1 MPLPFR
7 ERERFRSFETRSV
20 LALSVSVP
28 GEPRGVRQSDMESTN
43 NHTAIAEAEGDLG
56 ETIVR
61 FVGGITRHRW
71 WVLLTAAMIII
82 ATVVLLTLLPNRY
95 TSEATIIVVQQ
106 SVPERYVVP
115 TATTD
120 LNRVLEAMM
129 QEVLS
134 RPQLLALIDEFGLYR
149 KEREHS
155 APELILSRM
164 RADIGVKPLDP
175 VGESSGEKG
184 LNAFRISFT
193 ASTPLIAQEVTSR
206 LTSLFIQTNLNS
218 RARQATNTT
227 AFLHE
232 QLEAAKA
239 KLTEQ
244 EQKLKDFKMQ
254 YLGSLPE
261 QQQGNLAIL
270 GSIQS
275 QLQNT
280 EDSLDRARQQRVYL
294 QSMMDGYRRLASQ
307 AASIATAAGVSQVN
321 GVIQPASPLETARA
335 DLARLQAKEAELR
348 TTYGAQYPE
357 VVEVQRQI
365 AAAEAAYAGLKSAKP
380 IAGGEDGKGET
391 AAAQKPLTAGSS
403 TAPSGDNAS
412 TAQIDS
418 QLEAN
423 RLEIADLSKDETQLK
438 EKITTYQ
445 ERLNLTPVRE
455 QQLAGLMRDDDLL
468 KKEYSDLLSKELESQ
483 LATNLEEQQGGQQF
497 RLIDPP
503 TLPTVPSSP
512 KRGKI
517 ALGGAGAGVFLGLA
531 LAFLVDSKDHSFHR
545 EKDLK
550 RQQRFPIVVS
560 VPLVLTAREQRI
572 RTWRKAFEW
581 LGGAVVAMSVSA
593 AGMYLYLHR

>member
-1 MPLPFR
+1 
-7 ERERFRSFETRSV
+7 V
-20 LALSVSVP
+20 
-28 GEPRGVRQSDMESTN
+28 VRQSDMESTN
-43 NHTAIAEAEGDLG
+43 NHTTTEETEGNLG

-61 FVGGITRHRW
+61 FVGALIRHRW
-71 WVLLTAAMIII
+71 WFLLTAATIII
-82 ATVVLLTLLPNRY
+82 ATAFVLTRLPNRY

-120 LNRVLEAMM
+120 LNRVLEAIM

-134 RPQLLALIDEFGLYR
+134 RPQLLALIQEFGLYR
-149 KEREHS
+149 EEREHL
-155 APELILSRM
+155 APERILSRM
-164 RADIGVKPLDP
+164 REDIDVRPLDP
-175 VGESSGEKG
+175 VGEPSGQKD
-184 LNAFRISFT
+184 LNAFKISFT
-193 ASTPLIAQEVTSR
+193 ASTPLIAQEITSR
-206 LTSLFIQTNLNS
+206 LTSIFIQTNLTA

-227 AFLHE
+227 SFLHE

-239 KLTEQ
+239 KLADQ
-244 EQKLKDFKMQ
+244 EEKLRDFKMQ

-270 GSIQS
+270 ASLQS

-280 EDSLDRARQQRVYL
+280 EDSLDRARQQKVYL

-307 AASIATAAGVSQVN
+307 ATSMAAAAGVSQVN
-321 GVIQPASPLETARA
+321 GIIQPASPLETARA

-357 VVEVQRQI
+357 VIEVHRQVS
-365 AAAEAAYAGLKSAKP
+365 AAEAAFSSLKSAKS
-380 IAGGEDGKGET
+380 IAGGEDAKGEK
-391 AAAQKPLTAGSS
+391 AAAHKPLTAGNS
-403 TAPSGDNAS
+403 TAPSEDNAS
-412 TAQIDS
+412 IAQIES

-423 RLEIADLSKDETQLK
+423 RLEIADFSKDETQLK
-438 EKITTYQ
+438 AKITAYQ

-468 KKEYSDLLSKELESQ
+468 KKEYSDLLSKSLESQ
-483 LATNLEEQQGGQQF
+483 LASNLEEQQGGQQF

-517 ALGGAGAGVFLGLA
+517 ALGGAAAGVFLGFA
-531 LAFLVDSKDHSFHR
+531 LAFLIDLKDHSFHA

-550 RQQRFPIVVS
+550 LQQRFPIIVS
-560 VPLVLTAREQRI
+560 VPLVLTDPEQRSHT
-572 RTWRKAFEW
+572 RRKVFEW
-581 LGGAVVAMSVSA
+581 FGGAVVAMSVSA
-593 AGMYLYLHR
+593 AELYLYLHR

>member
-1 MPLPFR
+1 
-7 ERERFRSFETRSV
+7 
-20 LALSVSVP
+20 
-28 GEPRGVRQSDMESTN
+28 MESTN
-43 NHTAIAEAEGDLG
+43 NRAPIEETDAGLG

-61 FVGGITRHRW
+61 FAGALIRNRW
-71 WVLLTAAMIII
+71 WFMLTAATVII
-82 ATVVLLTLLPNRY
+82 ATASVLALLPNRY

-120 LNRVLEAMM
+120 LNRVLEAIM

-134 RPQLLALIDEFGLYR
+134 RPQLMALIQEFGLYR
-149 KEREHS
+149 EEREHL
-155 APELILSRM
+155 APERILSRM
-164 RADIGVKPLDP
+164 RADIDVRPLDP
-175 VGESSGEKG
+175 VGEPYGQRD
-184 LNAFRISFT
+184 LNAFKISFT
-193 ASTPLIAQEVTSR
+193 AGTPLIAQEITRR
-206 LTSLFIQTNLNS
+206 LTSLFIQTNVNS

-239 KLTEQ
+239 KLADQ
-244 EQKLKDFKMQ
+244 EQKLRDFKMQ

-280 EDSLDRARQQRVYL
+280 EDSLDRARQQKVYL
-294 QSMMDGYRRLASQ
+294 ESMMDGYRRLATQS
-307 AASIATAAGVSQVN
+307 ASMAPAAGVTQVN
-321 GVIQPASPLETARA
+321 GVIQPPSLLEIARA
-335 DLARLQAKEAELR
+335 NLARLQSKEADLR

-357 VVEVQRQI
+357 VLEVQRQI
-365 AAAEAAYAGLKSAKP
+365 AAAEAAVSSLKSARP
-380 IAGGEDGKGET
+380 IGEGEDPKTEK
-391 AAAQKPLTAGSS
+391 AAAQKQLAAGGS

-412 TAQIDS
+412 MAQIES

-423 RLEIADLSKDETQLK
+423 RLEIADLSKDEAQLK
-438 EKITTYQ
+438 AKMTTYQ
-445 ERLNLTPVRE
+445 DRLNLTPVRE

-497 RLIDPP
+497 RLIDPAS
-503 TLPTVPSSP
+503 LPTVPSSP

-517 ALGGAGAGVFLGLA
+517 ALGGAAAGVFLGLA
-531 LAFLVDSKDHSFHR
+531 LAFLIDAKDHSFHT

-550 RQQRFPIVVS
+550 RQHRFPIVVS
-560 VPLVLTAREQRI
+560 MPLVLTAEEQRHHNW
-572 RTWRKAFEW
+572 RTVVEW
-581 LGGAVVAMSVSA
+581 FGGAVAAMSVSA
-593 AGMYLYLHR
+593 AGLYLYIHR

>member
-1 MPLPFR
+1 MK
-7 ERERFRSFETRSV
+7 STDSGI
-20 LALSVSVP
+20 AI
-28 GEPRGVRQSDMESTN
+28 DES
-43 NHTAIAEAEGDLG
+43 EGNLG

-61 FVGGITRHRW
+61 LVGALIRHRW
-71 WVLLTAAMIII
+71 WFLLTAATIII
-82 ATVVLLTLLPNRY
+82 VTAVVLTVLPNRY

-149 KEREHS
+149 KEKRHW
-155 APELILSRM
+155 APERMLSRM
-164 RADIGVKPLDP
+164 RGDIDVKPLEP
-175 VGESSGEKG
+175 VGGAGGQKD
-184 LNAFRISFT
+184 LNAFKISFT

-206 LTSLFIQTNLNS
+206 LTSIFIETNLKS

-227 AFLHE
+227 SFLHE
-232 QLEAAKA
+232 QLEITRTKLAA
-239 KLTEQ
+239 Q
-244 EQKLKDFKMQ
+244 EQKLKDFKTQ
-254 YLGSLPE
+254 YLGTLPE

-270 GSIQS
+270 ATIQS
-275 QLQNT
+275 ELQHT
-280 EDSLDRARQQRVYL
+280 ADSLNNAKQQKVYL
-294 QSMMDGYRRLASQ
+294 QSMLDGYRRLASQ
-307 AASIATAAGVSQVN
+307 AASMETMGGVGKVN
-321 GVIQPASPLETARA
+321 GVGIQAASPLEAARVN
-335 DLARLQAKEAELR
+335 LAQLQAKEAELR
-348 TTYGAQYPE
+348 ATYGAQYPE
-357 VVEVQRQI
+357 VLEVQRQI
-365 AAAEAAYAGLKSAKP
+365 AVAEAVLSSLRSVKP
-380 IAGGEDGKGET
+380 AADGNDVKDEN
-391 AAAQKPLTAGSS
+391 AAAQKAPIAGSP
-403 TAPSGDNAS
+403 TAAPEDNALI
-412 TAQIDS
+412 AQIES

-423 RLEIADLSKDETQLK
+423 RLEIVNLSNDETQLK
-438 EKITTYQ
+438 AKIATYQ

>member
-1 MPLPFR
+1 
-7 ERERFRSFETRSV
+7 
-20 LALSVSVP
+20 
-28 GEPRGVRQSDMESTN
+28 MESTN
-43 NHTAIAEAEGDLG
+43 NHAAIQDAEGDLG
-56 ETIVR
+56 EALAR
-61 FVGGITRHRW
+61 FAGAITRHRW
-71 WVLLTAAMIII
+71 WVLLTAATTIIV
-82 ATVVLLTLLPNRY
+82 TVVVLTLLPNRY

-155 APELILSRM
+155 APELILFRM

-175 VGESSGEKG
+175 VGGSSGERD
-184 LNAFRISFT
+184 LNAFKISFT
-193 ASTPLIAQEVTSR
+193 AGTPLIAQEITSR

-232 QLEAAKA
+232 QLEAAKV
-239 KLTEQ
+239 KLTDQ

-270 GSIQS
+270 GSVQS

-294 QSMMDGYRRLASQ
+294 QSMMDGYRRLAAQ
-307 AASIATAAGVSQVN
+307 AASMATAAGVSQVS
-321 GVIQPASPLETARA
+321 GVIQPASPLETVRA

-357 VVEVQRQI
+357 VLEVQSQI
-365 AAAEAAYAGLKSAKP
+365 TAAEAALSSLKSGKP
-380 IAGGEDGKGET
+380 AAGGEDAQGEKAGT
-391 AAAQKPLTAGSS
+391 QKPLIAGS
-403 TAPSGDNAS
+403 ALVRPEDNAS
-412 TAQIDS
+412 IAQIES

-438 EKITTYQ
+438 AKVTTYQ
-445 ERLNLTPVRE
+445 ERLNLTPIRE

-468 KKEYSDLLSKELESQ
+468 KKGYSDLLSKELESQ

-503 TLPTVPSSP
+503 SLPTVPSSP

-517 ALGGAGAGVFLGLA
+517 ALSGAAAGVFLGLA

-545 EKDLK
+545 EKDL
-550 RQQRFPIVVS
+550 RRHQRFPIMVS
-560 VPLVLTAREQRI
+560 VPLVLIPREQR
-572 RTWRKAFEW
+572 RATWRRVFEW
-581 LGGAVVAMSVSA
+581 FGGAIVATSVSA
-593 AGMYLYLHR
+593 AGLYLYLHR

>member
-1 MPLPFR
+1 M
-7 ERERFRSFETRSV
+7 ERAANDSTVQET
-20 LALSVSVP
+20 
-28 GEPRGVRQSDMESTN
+28 QS
-43 NHTAIAEAEGDLG
+43 DLG
-56 ETIVR
+56 ETVVR
-61 FVGGITRHRW
+61 FVGAIIRHRW
-71 WVLLTAAMIII
+71 WVLLPAAAIII
-82 ATVVLLTLLPNRY
+82 ATAVLLALLPNRY

-149 KEREHS
+149 KERQHL
-155 APELILSRM
+155 APERMLSRM
-164 RADIGVKPLDP
+164 RDDIDVKPLEP
-175 VGESSGEKG
+175 LGGSSDKKD
-184 LNAFRISFT
+184 LNAFKISFT

-227 AFLHE
+227 SFLHE
-232 QLEAAKA
+232 QLEAAKV
-239 KLTEQ
+239 KLTDS

-270 GSIQS
+270 ASIQS
-275 QLQNT
+275 QLQNA
-280 EDSLDRARQQRVYL
+280 EDGLDRARQQRVYL

-307 AASIATAAGVSQVN
+307 AASTALATGITQVN
-321 GVIQPASPLETARA
+321 GVVQTASPLDAARVN
-335 DLARLQAKEAELR
+335 LARLKAKEAELR

-357 VVEVQRQI
+357 VLEVQRQI
-365 AAAEAAYAGLKSAKP
+365 AVAETAFASLKSTKST
-380 IAGGEDGKGET
+380 AGGEDTEGEK
-391 AAAQKPLTAGSS
+391 AAAQKPPLGGAS
-403 TAPSGDNAS
+403 TVPSEDNAS
-412 TAQIDS
+412 IAQIAS

-423 RLEIADLSKDETQLK
+423 RLEIANLSKDEAQLK
-438 EKITTYQ
+438 AKSATYQ
-445 ERLNLTPVRE
+445 DRLNLTPVRE

-503 TLPTVPSSP
+503 ALPTVPSSP

-517 ALGGAGAGVFLGLA
+517 ALGGAAAGLVLGLA
-531 LAFLVDSKDHSFHR
+531 LAFLVDLKDHSFHR
-545 EKDLK
+545 EKDLM
-550 RQQRFPIVVS
+550 RHLRFPVIVS
-560 VPLVLTAREQRI
+560 VPLVLTAREQRSHA
-572 RTWRKAFEW
+572 WRKAFEW
-581 LGGAVVAMSVSA
+581 LSGTVVALSASV
-593 AGMYLYLHR
+593 AGLYMYLHR

>member
-1 MPLPFR
+1 
-7 ERERFRSFETRSV
+7 
-20 LALSVSVP
+20 
-28 GEPRGVRQSDMESTN
+28 MESRANDSTVQD
-43 NHTAIAEAEGDLG
+43 TPGDLS

-61 FVGGITRHRW
+61 FVGAIIRHRW
-71 WVLLTAAMIII
+71 WVLVTASTIII
-82 ATVVLLTLLPNRY
+82 ATAVVLTLLPNRY
-95 TSEATIIVVQQ
+95 TSQATIIVVQQ

-149 KEREHS
+149 KERQHL
-155 APELILSRM
+155 APELMLSRM
-164 RADIGVKPLDP
+164 RDDIDVKPLEP
-175 VGESSGEKG
+175 LSGSSDRKD
-184 LNAFRISFT
+184 LNAFKISFT

-227 AFLHE
+227 SFLHE

-239 KLTEQ
+239 KLTDS

-270 GSIQS
+270 ASIQS

-280 EDSLDRARQQRVYL
+280 EDGLDRARQQKVYL

-307 AASIATAAGVSQVN
+307 AASTASAIGVSQSN
-321 GVIQPASPLETARA
+321 GVIQAASPLDAARLN
-335 DLARLQAKEAELR
+335 LARLQAKEAELR

-357 VVEVQRQI
+357 VLEVQRQI
-365 AAAEAAYAGLKSAKP
+365 AVAEAAFSSLKSAKP
-380 IAGGEDGKGET
+380 TVGGSGAEGET
-391 AAAQKPLTAGSS
+391 AAAKTLPVNG
-403 TAPSGDNAS
+403 TAPVPSEDNAS
-412 TAQIDS
+412 IAQIES

-423 RLEIADLSKDETQLK
+423 RLEIANLSKDEAQSK
-438 EKITTYQ
+438 AKSATYQ
-445 ERLNLTPVRE
+445 DRLNLTPVRE
-455 QQLAGLMRDDDLL
+455 QQLAGLMRDDELL

-503 TLPTVPSSP
+503 ALPTVPSSP
-512 KRGKI
+512 KRSKI
-517 ALGGAGAGVFLGLA
+517 ALGGAAGGIVLGLA
-531 LAFLVDSKDHSFHR
+531 LAFLVDLKDHSFHR
-545 EKDLK
+545 EKDLM
-550 RQQRFPIVVS
+550 RQLRFPIIVS
-560 VPLVLTAREQRI
+560 VPLVLTAKERRN
-572 RTWRKAFEW
+572 RAWRKAFEW
-581 LGGAVVAMSVSA
+581 FGGAVVAMSVSA
-593 AGMYLYLHR
+593 AGLYMYLHR

>member
-1 MPLPFR
+1 
-7 ERERFRSFETRSV
+7 
-20 LALSVSVP
+20 
-28 GEPRGVRQSDMESTN
+28 MESTN
-43 NHTAIAEAEGDLG
+43 NDTALQEPEGDLG

-61 FVGGITRHRW
+61 FVGAIIRHRW
-71 WVLLTAAMIII
+71 WALLTVAVIIIGTAVLLS
-82 ATVVLLTLLPNRY
+82 LLPNRY

-120 LNRVLEAMM
+120 LNRVLQAMM

-149 KEREHS
+149 EEREHL

-164 RADIGVKPLDP
+164 RADIDVKPLDP
-175 VGESSGEKG
+175 VGGSSEQKD
-184 LNAFRISFT
+184 LNAFKISFT
-193 ASTPLIAQEVTSR
+193 ASTPLVAQEITSR
-206 LTSLFIQTNLNS
+206 LTSIFIQTNLKS

-227 AFLHE
+227 NFLHE

-239 KLTEQ
+239 KLADQ

-270 GSIQS
+270 ASIQS

-294 QSMMDGYRRLASQ
+294 QSMMDGYRRLAAQ
-307 AASIATAAGVSQVN
+307 AASMSTIGSVSQVN
-321 GVIQPASPLETARA
+321 GVVIQAASPLEAARVN
-335 DLARLQAKEAELR
+335 LARLQAKEAELR
-348 TTYGAQYPE
+348 TTYGAKYPE
-357 VVEVQRQI
+357 VLEVQRQI
-365 AAAEAAYAGLKSAKP
+365 SVAESVLSSLKSAKP
-380 IAGGEDGKGET
+380 PAGGEDDRSEK
-391 AAAQKPLTAGSS
+391 AAAQKPSVAGNSPAAS
-403 TAPSGDNAS
+403 EDNAS
-412 TAQIDS
+412 IAQIES

-438 EKITTYQ
+438 AKIATYQ

-503 TLPTVPSSP
+503 SLPTVPSSP

-517 ALGGAGAGVFLGLA
+517 ALGGAAAGVGLGLV
-531 LAFLVDSKDHSFHR
+531 LAFLIDLKDHSFHR
-545 EKDLK
+545 EKDLL
-550 RQQRFPIVVS
+550 RQHRFPVIVS
-560 VPLVLTAREQRI
+560 VPLVLTAREHRAH
-572 RTWRKAFEW
+572 TWRTAFEW
-581 LGGAVVAMSVSA
+581 LGGAVVAVSVSA
-593 AGMYLYLHR
+593 AGLYMYLHR